1 MHLFVGSSN
10 PVKIN
15 AVTIAASEAWPDF
28 IVQGYEVE
36 SGIPAQPMGDDETRL
51 GAENRAKAALRL
63 GIRDRG
69 SEIGQE
75 NLGVGLEGGVFE
87 TESGDLWST
96 VWVVVADQQR
106 NLHHANGARFKIPE
120 SIATPIREGREMGLV
135 VNKMFGG
142 QDVRRA
148 NGAIGVVTKN
158 FVDRTEEYAAI
169 AKLALGLWYGRD
181 WESQLIVDINT
192 TRQPK

>member
-15 AVTIAASEAWPDF
+15 AVTIAASEAWPA
-28 IVQGYEVE
+28 IVVQGYEVN

-51 GAENRAKAALRL
+51 GAENRAKAALEV
-63 GIRDRG
+63 GIRQQDLG
-69 SEIGQE
+69 NSGC
-75 NLGVGLEGGVFE
+75 LGVGLEGGVFE

-96 VWVVVADQQR
+96 VWVVVADQQG
-106 NLHHANGARFKIPE
+106 NLHHVNGARFKIPE